1 MTRKINLNFMFVILV
16 SVFLSVFFTAAVS
29 YRLLRQEVFSNLSA
43 TARMIENL
51 HLTEQMKKHG
61 LRALQQTNV

>member
-1 MTRKINLNFMFVILV
+1 MFVILV

-29 YRLLRQEVFSNLSA
+29 YRLLRQEVFSNLWA

-51 HLTEQMKKHG
+51 HLTEQMKMS
-61 LRALQQTNV
+61 